1 MSYEDILG
9 LPRHSSAHH
18 AHMTRLNRAAQ
29 FAPFAAL
36 SGHEAEI
43 AEAGRLTEQAAE
55 LMEDE
60 ALRIDE
66 ALRWALRSAEE
77 VELTYFV
84 PDERKTGGACRSIRG
99 KLMCYFG
106 MQAAKTNTNR
116 FNLPF
121 SLSALADYISTDRSA
136 MMRELKKMRE
146 EGLVEIAGRKVI
158 LHRPAC

>member
-1 MSYEDILG
+1 
-9 LPRHSSAHH
+9 
-18 AHMTRLNRAAQ
+18 MTRLNRAAQ

-99 KLMCYFG
+99 KL
-106 MQAAKTNTNR
+106 
-116 FNLPF
+116 
-121 SLSALADYISTDRSA
+121 
-136 MMRELKKMRE
+136 
-146 EGLVEIAGRKVI
+146 RKVLEPEGI
-158 LHRPAC
+158 LLTQMGEKIPLEHILQIGEVKNQG

>member
-99 KLMCYFG
+99 KL
-106 MQAAKTNTNR
+106 
-116 FNLPF
+116 
-121 SLSALADYISTDRSA
+121 
-136 MMRELKKMRE
+136 
-146 EGLVEIAGRKVI
+146 RKVLEPEGI
-158 LHRPAC
+158 LLTQMGEKIPLEHILQIREAKNQG

>member
-43 AEAGRLTEQAAE
+43 AEAGRLTEQGAE

-99 KLMCYFG
+99 KL
-106 MQAAKTNTNR
+106 
-116 FNLPF
+116 
-121 SLSALADYISTDRSA
+121 
-136 MMRELKKMRE
+136 
-146 EGLVEIAGRKVI
+146 RKVLEPEGI
-158 LHRPAC
+158 LLTQMGEKIPLEHILQIGEVKNQG

>member
-1 MSYEDILG
+1 
-9 LPRHSSAHH
+9 
-18 AHMTRLNRAAQ
+18 MTRLNRAAQ

-43 AEAGRLTEQAAE
+43 AEAGRLTEQGAE

-99 KLMCYFG
+99 KL
-106 MQAAKTNTNR
+106 
-116 FNLPF
+116 
-121 SLSALADYISTDRSA
+121 
-136 MMRELKKMRE
+136 
-146 EGLVEIAGRKVI
+146 RKVLEPEGI
-158 LHRPAC
+158 LLTQMGEKIPLEHILQIGEVKNQG

>member
-9 LPRHSSAHH
+9 LPRHSSSHH

-99 KLMCYFG
+99 KL
-106 MQAAKTNTNR
+106 
-116 FNLPF
+116 
-121 SLSALADYISTDRSA
+121 
-136 MMRELKKMRE
+136 
-146 EGLVEIAGRKVI
+146 RKVLEPEGI
-158 LHRPAC
+158 LLTQMGEKIPLEHILQIGEVKNQG

>member
-99 KLMCYFG
+99 KL
-106 MQAAKTNTNR
+106 
-116 FNLPF
+116 
-121 SLSALADYISTDRSA
+121 
-136 MMRELKKMRE
+136 
-146 EGLVEIAGRKVI
+146 RKVLEPEGI
-158 LHRPAC
+158 LLTQMGEKIPLEHILQIGEVKNQG